1 MTIFLFSHGPTW
13 LHGLPE
19 WHPSWPRFH
28 KAPRVSHWPHQA
40 PDPHLPLGGLQLAV
54 LHGGLVL
61 CNVVWSSLHILMA
74 VPLRKA
80 RRGAARRVTNSN
92 AADAAAQGAN
102 AAVLSFLREIIGF
115 FALAALAVTLD
126 RGQRPPLTRQLVGC
140 AALPRFWARNVLRNV
155 RGSTQAHRSVLYL
168 LARVSL
174 TAGCSRWLARY
185 QRSSASPSSR
195 RCSTPA
201 LM

>member
-1 MTIFLFSHGPTW
+1 MTVFLFSHGPAW

-28 KAPRVSHWPHQA
+28 KAPRVSHWPHAA
-40 PDPHLPLGGLQLAV
+40 PDPRSPVGGLQLAV

-80 RRGAARRVTNSN
+80 RRGGGAAPRRRRGAAACSRDFERQ
-92 AADAAAQGAN
+92 ADAAAQGAN

-115 FALAALAVTLD
+115 FALATLAATLD
-126 RGQRPPLTRQLVGC
+126 RGQRPPLTRHLVGC
-140 AALPRFWARNVLRNV
+140 VLWPPVPSLQRGAPVRLTRASPALA
-155 RGSTQAHRSVLYL
+155 
-168 LARVSL
+168 
-174 TAGCSRWLARY
+174 CSRWVERC
-185 QRSSASPSSR
+185 R
-195 RCSTPA
+195 R
-201 LM
+201 